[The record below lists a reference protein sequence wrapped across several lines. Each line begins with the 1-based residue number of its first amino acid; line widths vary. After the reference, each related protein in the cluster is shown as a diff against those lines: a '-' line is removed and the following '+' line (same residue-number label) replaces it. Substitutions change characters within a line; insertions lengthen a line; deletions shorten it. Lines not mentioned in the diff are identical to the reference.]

1 MFVIRRSK
9 LSDLDVFLKLAKMVH
24 FINLPAEK
32 DIIHEKIMR
41 SRRSFRAVAD
51 HKDPHSDRADKSAVG
66 DSALFMFSIE
76 DTSTGNPLGTSMV
89 VSSMGGPGNPNVSFA
104 LERKEFFSQD
114 LQQGTSHTVATLYL
128 DESSPSEIG
137 GLILGPS
144 SRRHPMKLGKQLGL
158 VRFHFIG
165 LYREH
170 FADRILAEMMAPV
183 TPDGDNTFWD
193 HLGRRFINM
202 PYDEA
207 DRFCQHSRE
216 FMLSLMPREPIY
228 ITLLSPEARQ
238 GVAQVGADTVPA
250 RRMLED
256 LGFAYTGRIDP
267 FDGGPHLEAH
277 TDEIELVRKTAHAE
291 LAGVCAEQE
300 TTGTGFVSVLDDEGE
315 FRCVYTAFR
324 LDEAAKAITLPEAS
338 ASALSVKPG
347 AQLGYTPL
355 DLRIAGIQAG
365 QPAVETMS

>member
-1 MFVIRRSK
+1 MYVIRRSK
-9 LSDLDVFLKLAKMVH
+9 ISDLDVFLKLAKMVH

-32 DIIHEKIMR
+32 DIIHEKITR
-41 SRRSFRAVAD
+41 SRKSFRAVAD
-51 HKDPHSDRADKSAVG
+51 HQDPHADRPDRSAVG

-76 DTSTGNPLGTSMV
+76 DTATGNPLGTSMV
-89 VSSMGGPGNPNVSFA
+89 VSSMGGPGNPNISFA
-104 LERKEFFSQD
+104 LERKEFFSTD

-158 VRFHFIG
+158 VRFHFMG

-183 TPDGDNTFWD
+183 SSEGDNTFWD

-216 FMLSLMPREPIY
+216 FMLSLLPREPVY
-228 ITLLSPEARQ
+228 LTLLTPQARQ

-250 RRMLED
+250 RRMLEE
-256 LGFAYTGRIDP
+256 LGFRYTGRIDP

-277 TDEIELVRKTAHAE
+277 TDEIDLIRRTTHAAYAGSCTEL
-291 LAGVCAEQE
+291 E
-300 TTGTGFVSVLDDEGE
+300 TTATGFVSFLDDEGE

-324 LDEAAKAITLPEAS
+324 LDERGGSIVLPEAS
-338 ASALSVKPG
+338 AQALDVRDG
-347 AQLGYTPL
+347 ARLGYTPL
-355 DLRIAGIQAG
+355 DLGIAGIQAG